1 MIGVIVGAGR
11 IGYNLAKSMAED
23 HDITIIE
30 KDRTACNKAS
40 DTLDCYVIQ
49 GSGTNTQI
57 LKEADVSKSDFFVAT
72 TGNDEVNLLSSVYA
86 KDHGVDRIVS
96 RLNNLDHEYIFTDLD
111 IRVVNPE
118 RSAMRF
124 IARTIIRPT
133 AQKLVSLGK
142 GNADIIELK
151 VKNNDILYTPI
162 SEIEDN
168 SDKFKIVTVYTEDD
182 MIIPTEDTELGY
194 GDSIAVLVKTQY
206 INEIQEFFTKED
218 KDYLTYQNI

>member
-1 MIGVIVGAGR
+1 M
-11 IGYNLAKSMAED
+11 
-23 HDITIIE
+23 
-30 KDRTACNKAS
+30 
-40 DTLDCYVIQ
+40 
-49 GSGTNTQI
+49 
-57 LKEADVSKSDFFVAT
+57 SKSDFFVAT